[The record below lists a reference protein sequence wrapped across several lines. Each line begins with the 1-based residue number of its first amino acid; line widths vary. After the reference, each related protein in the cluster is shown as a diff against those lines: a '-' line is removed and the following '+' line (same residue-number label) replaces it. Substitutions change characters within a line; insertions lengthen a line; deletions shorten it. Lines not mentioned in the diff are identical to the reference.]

1 MKKYFFASLNNSL
14 FECLDKIN
22 KNGEKFL
29 LIFDKNKLKALLTD
43 GEIRRFVING
53 NSLEKRLKYLNLKKP
68 ITINYNKINDKF
80 FIQKIFNENDIEP
93 LPVLKYGKY
102 HDIILRKN
110 LNKIFNCD
118 VFILAGGKGE
128 RLYPITKNIPKPLIK
143 ISDKSIIHRLINNLS
158 SFQIENYF
166 ISINYKKEMLRIN
179 LNRIFKN
186 KYGKIKYIE
195 ENKPLGTAGSL
206 KFIDQNNDSDHV
218 LVHNSDIITDIDYK
232 DLVSKHIKFKN
243 KITVAIKNQEIKIKH
258 GIIKKSKTSIVSEKP
273 TISYK
278 IISGIYVIEKKTI
291 SELIKKNEY
300 LDMNKFID
308 KAYRNNKK
316 IGFYDE
322 QFFWLDIGTK
332 DDLDLARSYFE

>member
-80 FIQKIFNENDIEP
+80 FIQKIFNENDIEH

-166 ISINYKKEMLRIN
+166 ISINYKKEMLRKN

>member
-1 MKKYFFASLNNSL
+1 MKKNFFATLNNSL
-14 FECLDKIN
+14 FECLEKIN
-22 KNGEKFL
+22 KNGEKYL
-29 LIFDKNKLKALLTD
+29 LIFDKNKFKALLTD

-80 FIQKIFNENDIEP
+80 FIQKIFNENGIEH

-128 RLYPITKNIPKPLIK
+128 RLYPITKNIPKPLIE
-143 ISDKSIIHRLINNLS
+143 ISGKSIIHRLINNLS
-158 SFQIENYF
+158 SFQIENFF
-166 ISINYKKEMLRIN
+166 ISINYKKEMLRKN
-179 LNRIFKN
+179 LDRIFKN

-206 KFIDQNNDSDHV
+206 KFIDLNNDSEHV

-232 DLVSKHIKFKN
+232 DLVSKHIRLKN
-243 KITVAIKNQEIKIKH
+243 KITIAIKNQEMKIKH
-258 GIIKKSKTSIVSEKP
+258 GIIKKSKTSIISEKP

-291 SELIKKNEY
+291 SELIKKNVY
-300 LDMNKFID
+300 LDMNNFID